1 MSRVSPAARMGA
13 TTMGASARLSSKA
26 GLVVS
31 TPGNMDGPL
40 AEPAW
45 EPQRYR
51 CPPPCQCKI
60 ACPPCCRA
68 ACAVPRAFSRPL
80 PCFVRFGGT

>member
-13 TTMGASARLSSKA
+13 TTMGAFARFSSKA

-31 TPGNMDGPL
+31 TPAYMDGTL
-40 AEPAW
+40 AGPSW
-45 EPQRYR
+45 EPQCYG
-51 CPPPCQCKI
+51 CPPHCHCKI
-60 ACPPCCRA
+60 AYPPCCCT
-68 ACAVPRAFSRPL
+68 ACAVPRAFSRPV